1 MVINPLPMDVI
12 DRYRIPV
19 DQCAGPQ
26 GMAIGPDRQI
36 LLGCNAVSAPPGSGQ
51 NAAVIDAFTGKITHL
66 LTGLGGNDEV
76 WFNPGDGHYFLAGG
90 SFLPNEQLGV
100 VDPAAIIEPNCFF
113 IGNAGGTTRRAHSV
127 AADLNLNQAYVPIP
141 ATGGGS
147 PGFTSTICGTLAA
160 KGCVAVFGSQGKDDP
175 PVFAGR

>member
-1 MVINPLPMDVI
+1 MEVIN
-12 DRYRIPV
+12 RFKIPV
-19 DQCAGPQ
+19 DACAGPQ

-36 LLGCNAVSAPPGSGQ
+36 LLGCNAASQPPGSGQ
-51 NAAVIDAFTGKITHL
+51 NAAIIDEFTGKITHL
-66 LTGLGGNDEV
+66 LTGLGGDDEV

-100 VDPAAIIEPNCFF
+100 VDSRGANPDLTVF

-160 KGCVAVFGSQGKDDP
+160 KGCVAVFGSVGKDDS
-175 PVFAGR
+175 PVFGSW